1 MIQSVQEQE
10 IVLTS
15 NTAPVTFSDTDL
27 RTASANCFNGWL
39 NHNEGSSQFNIVA
52 GGIYEIDFTANVTS
66 ATAGAIA
73 LGIFIDGVKLNGGE
87 ADTVIATA
95 GDYDNIS
102 IHKYIRVCGRGSVTV
117 SINSLPT
124 VTYSGGATPA
134 VTDTEIPI
142 IKNANISIVRR
153 SGI

>member
-1 MIQSVQEQE
+1 MIQSLQEQE
-10 IVLTS
+10 ITLTS
-15 NTAPVTFSDTDL
+15 NTAPIPFSDTDL
-27 RTASANCFNGWL
+27 RTQSANCFTGWL
-39 NHNEGSSQFNIVA
+39 NHNEGSAQFNLVA

-73 LGIFIDGVKLNGGE
+73 FGIFTDGVKLNGGE
-87 ADTVIATA
+87 ANTVIATA

-124 VTYSGGATPA
+124 VTYSGGATPV

-142 IKNANISIVRR
+142 VKNANISIKRYA
-153 SGI
+153 